1 MAGQRRRCVSCGR
14 SEAKG
19 LLLRFV
25 CGEKG
30 FEWDALHVKPGRGGY
45 VHPQVRCW
53 SRMSEVNR
61 WRFALRCG
69 EELTREGLVAA
80 MEAVRD
86 RIEGLNPET
95 ETASSKERGRRVRF

>member
-1 MAGQRRRCVSCGR
+1 
-14 SEAKG
+14 
-19 LLLRFV
+19 
-25 CGEKG
+25 
-30 FEWDALHVKPGRGGY
+30 
-45 VHPQVRCW
+45 
-53 SRMSEVNR
+53 MSEVNR

-80 MEAVRD
+80 MDAVRD